1 MIAALEFWGGSRAGS
16 LALLTDA
23 VHVCMDVF
31 ALGIALAVTI
41 GAARPADAR
50 KTFGYGRVEMLGA
63 LANGALLLGAV
74 IFIIYEAVG
83 RFAHPALP
91 QATTMTIVAA
101 IALVANVAVGLLLMN
116 DGKHD
121 MNVRA
126 ALYHIGGDTLGAVAV
141 IVGGVVIAFT
151 HVAWIDPALSLL
163 VAAVIV
169 SGVWR
174 VLADAADVLLESV
187 PRGVDARNVAR
198 DICAIE
204 GVVAVHDLHVWTIG
218 GENRALSAHVQIAD
232 RSVSEAS
239 NILRAINERMAAGY
253 GISHA
258 TLQLECERCEP
269 GNTIICA
276 PLGGV
281 EAPGEGPLPP

>member
-1 MIAALEFWGGSRAGS
+1 
-16 LALLTDA
+16 
-23 VHVCMDVF
+23 MDVF

-50 KTFGYGRVEMLGA
+50 KTFGYGRIEMLGA
-63 LANGALLLGAV
+63 LTNGTLLLAAV
-74 IFIIYEAVG
+74 IFIVYEAIG

-91 QATTMTIVAA
+91 QAATMSIVAV
-101 IALVANVAVGLLLMN
+101 IALIANVAVGLLLTN

-126 ALYHIGGDTLGAVAV
+126 ALYHIGGDTVGAVAV
-141 IVGGVVIAFT
+141 IIGGAIIAFT
-151 HVAWIDPALSLL
+151 RAAWIDPALSLL
-163 VAAVIV
+163 VALVIV
-169 SGVWR
+169 AGVWR
-174 VLADAADVLLESV
+174 VLADAAEVLLEGV

-198 DICAIE
+198 DIRAIE

-218 GENRALSAHVQIAD
+218 GENRALSAHVQIDD

-239 NILRAINERMAAGY
+239 SILRAVNERMAAAY

-258 TLQLECERCEP
+258 TLQLECESCEP
-269 GNTIICA
+269 GNAVICA
-276 PLGGV
+276 PLGGI
-281 EAPGEGPLPP
+281 EATGEGGYE